1 MVSFLFIK
9 SLDIMFVVAI
19 QFLAAILLNI
29 PVDRFLKKVDI
40 PLHENNPN
48 NPNNYTFLIMV
59 TELAKVIIAVCIL
72 AAVSYFGRLTIRL
85 IPSPF
90 EGISGLKHLKL
101 KEIQSAS
108 ALTAFL
114 FLTSDYLDDR
124 IQVIRKIFA
133 KLIV

>member
-9 SLDIMFVVAI
+9 SIDIMYVVAI
-19 QFLAAILLNI
+19 QFLVAILLNI
-29 PVDRFLKKVDI
+29 PVDRLLKKVDI
-40 PLHENNPN
+40 PLDENA
-48 NPNNYTFLIMV
+48 PNNYTFSLMGEEI
-59 TELAKVIIAVCIL
+59 AKVVVAVCIL
-72 AAVSYFGRLTIRL
+72 AVVSYFGRLAIRS

-90 EGISGLKHLKL
+90 DGISGLKHIKL
-101 KEIQSAS
+101 KEIQSAT

-114 FLTSDYLDDR
+114 FLTSDYLDAR

>member
-48 NPNNYTFLIMV
+48 NYTFSIMV